1 MKRREPAVTAPR
13 VDVRPYAGPYERPRI
28 ISREK
33 LEVIAAVCSPGK
45 GPLQPG
51 DCLLNANS

>member
-1 MKRREPAVTAPR
+1 MRRGDPAVALPR
-13 VDVRPYAGPYERPRI
+13 VDPRPYEPPRI